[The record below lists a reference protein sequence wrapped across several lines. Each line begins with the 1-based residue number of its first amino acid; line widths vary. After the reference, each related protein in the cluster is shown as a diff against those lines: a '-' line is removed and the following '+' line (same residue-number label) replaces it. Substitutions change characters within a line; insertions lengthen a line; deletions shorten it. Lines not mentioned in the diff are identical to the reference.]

1 MLLLLNTILKRIE
14 SRMIKHYNNL
24 NKNFF
29 LKLWSDI
36 YNHAIHITNLL
47 SNKNESDLRIKIDS
61 ENYNVF
67 KL

>member
-1 MLLLLNTILKRIE
+1 
-14 SRMIKHYNNL
+14 MIKHYNNL